1 MKSQADDTKNYNH
14 PEKFN
19 MLNEDQKFVNEV
31 LDKAGLEIKW
41 LSDKLN
47 MDYETVRYQLR
58 NAMNYR
64 QDFHT
69 RVVEIFKR
77 EGMISGNKEVCD
89 KLKDDLIDFSAVL
102 TGSISVITR
111 GVKEKIEDRV
121 LDLNEKKALKDLIR
135 GYQNRINDSFNDL
148 LLTIDL
154 K

>member
-1 MKSQADDTKNYNH
+1 MKSQADDTKNYIH

-19 MLNEDQKFVNEV
+19 MLNEDQKFINET
-31 LDKAGLEIKW
+31 LERHGYEIKW

-64 QDFHT
+64 QDFHS

-77 EGMISGNKEVCD
+77 EGMISSNKEVCD
-89 KLKDDLIDFSAVL
+89 KLKDDLIDLSTVL
-102 TGSISVITR
+102 SGTLSVITR
-111 GVKEKIEDRV
+111 SVREKIKDRT
-121 LDLNEKKALKDLIR
+121 LDPNEKKVLRDQIR
-135 GYQNRINDSFNDL
+135 AHQNRVNDQLNDIL
-148 LLTIDL
+148 ITIDL